1 MSIQAAGH
9 AVFERAFLPTGKFSA
24 SPHATCIKEERALKL
39 PGRRQKLR
47 MGPSSETA
55 APKSRL
61 SWLVATFFGIGFLP
75 PGPGTWASAAT
86 VVLWWGASHLVRP
99 AWLVPA
105 AVLVSLAITII
116 GIPPSTVVARESG
129 RKDPGFVVIDEV
141 AGQMIAL
148 IGVPL
153 SWKYLLASFILF
165 RSFDIVKPYPLRR
178 MEGLPGGTG
187 IMMDDVGA
195 GLYALAL
202 LQIWLH
208 FMAR

>member
-1 MSIQAAGH
+1 MEPS
-9 AVFERAFLPTGKFSA
+9 LP
-24 SPHATCIKEERALKL
+24 
-39 PGRRQKLR
+39 
-47 MGPSSETA
+47 TA

-61 SWLVATFFGIGFLP
+61 SWLIATFFGVGFLP
-75 PGPGTWASAAT
+75 PGPGTWASGVT
-86 VVLWWGASHLVRP
+86 VVLWWAASH
-99 AWLVPA
+99 WLQTGWQVPA
-105 AVLVSLAITII
+105 AVLVSVAITII

-148 IGVPL
+148 IGVAL

-165 RSFDIVKPYPLRR
+165 RSFDIVKPFPLRR
-178 MEGLPGGTG
+178 LEKLPEGTG

-202 LQIWLH
+202 LQMWIH
-208 FMAR
+208 FIAR

>member
-1 MSIQAAGH
+1 M
-9 AVFERAFLPTGKFSA
+9 
-24 SPHATCIKEERALKL
+24 
-39 PGRRQKLR
+39 
-47 MGPSSETA
+47 PSA
-55 APKSRL
+55 APIAAPRSRL
-61 SWLVATFFGIGFLP
+61 SWLIATFFGVGFLP
-75 PGPGTWASAAT
+75 PGPGTWASAVT
-86 VVLWWGASHLVRP
+86 VALWWAAGHLLQP
-99 AWLVPA
+99 GWLVPA

-116 GIPPSTVVARESG
+116 GISPSTVVARESG

-178 MEGLPGGTG
+178 LESLPEGTG

-195 GLYALAL
+195 GLYALVL
-202 LQIWLH
+202 LQIWRH
-208 FMAR
+208 FIAR